1 MTKTRRKPTK
11 FMLLIA
17 FLTLATT
24 IFFLQAN
31 VSTLIADV
39 SRATIDAMTKTAV
52 NDAVFI
58 TLEEVDYSTLV
69 NVSRDSSGNVTSITG
84 DASKINTIARQTAK
98 LAQDKLTAM
107 TNGGIAV
114 PLGVFSGIK
123 WLAGYGNP
131 IYLKTIPISAVSCD
145 FSSSFTQAGINQTKH
160 SIYLTVKAKVTVIIP
175 TDTLTIIS
183 QTQVLVCESI
193 ISGKIPETYLN
204 GILLPK

>member
-1 MTKTRRKPTK
+1 MTRKRRKPTK
-11 FMLLIA
+11 FLLLIA
-17 FLTLATT
+17 FLTLATL

-31 VSTLIADV
+31 VSALIADV

-84 DASKINTIARQTAK
+84 DASKINVIARQTAK
-98 LAQDKLTAM
+98 LSQDKLSAM
-107 TNGGIAV
+107 TSKGIPI
-114 PLGVFSGIK
+114 PLGVLSGIK

-160 SIYLTVKAKVTVIIP
+160 SIYLTVKAKVTLIIP

-183 QTQVLVCESI
+183 QTQVLVCESV

>member
-1 MTKTRRKPTK
+1 
-11 FMLLIA
+11 MLLIA
-17 FLTLATT
+17 FLTLATI

-58 TLEEVDYSTLV
+58 TLEQVDYSTLV

-107 TNGGIAV
+107 TSGGIAV

-193 ISGKIPETYLN
+193 ISGKIPDTYLN